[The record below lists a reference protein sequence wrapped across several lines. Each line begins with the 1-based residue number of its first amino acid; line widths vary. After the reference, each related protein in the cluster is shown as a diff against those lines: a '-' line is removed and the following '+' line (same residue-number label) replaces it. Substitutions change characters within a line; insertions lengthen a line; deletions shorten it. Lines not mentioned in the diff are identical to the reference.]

1 MLGIGCDGERC
12 STWATPKRSS
22 RKKNVKKEKSCIRKL
37 MRTEEFYFYLPF
49 SVLFLFVHF
58 LNFILCS
65 HELRRKRMI
74 ICYHRPLFIISSS
87 FVIPLSDADIFPFP
101 KGKLYPPWFIKLP
114 PFLPAISLSPTLPT
128 CACAAAAAA
137 TACSCSCSW

>member
-22 RKKNVKKEKSCIRKL
+22 RKKNVKKEKSCIKKL
-37 MRTEEFYFYLPF
+37 MWIKLKSFTFISC

-65 HELRRKRMI
+65 HKLRRKRMI
-74 ICYHRPLFIISSS
+74 ICYHLPLFIISSS

-128 CACAAAAAA
+128 CACAAAATA
-137 TACSCSCSW
+137 ACSCSCSW